1 LFKLA
6 QFREHIL
13 LPTLSALQM
22 YSKDAEE
29 LLVFTCATESNG
41 GSLLVQV
48 KGPALGIFQMEPI
61 TYADIWH
68 NYIKSRSS
76 LLSIIAMNFD
86 APRMPEATRM
96 IYDLKYAAVMARI
109 HYRRFSEPLPKADD
123 VDGMWEYYKKY
134 YNTPLGKSKKEK
146 SIEDYQRFL
155 KS

>member
-48 KGPALGIFQMEPI
+48 KGPALGVFQMEPA
-61 TYADIWH
+61 TYIDIWQ
-68 NYIKSRSS
+68 NYIKNRSS
-76 LLSIIAMNFD
+76 LLHIIAMNFNVSTI
-86 APRMPEATRM
+86 PEATRM
-96 IYDLKYAAVMARI
+96 IYDLEFATLMARI
-109 HYRRFSEPLPKADD
+109 HYRRFAEALPKAND

-134 YNTPLGKSKKEK
+134 FNTPLGKSTKDK
-146 SIEDYQRFL
+146 SIADYRRFL